1 MQQKG
6 LRSAQNSSLLLKP
19 WNLGLLVNQFSNTT
33 PENNDP
39 ENISSNYYDIDEMHI
54 VEIPDKNK
62 FVSLFHINA
71 CSLN

>member
-1 MQQKG
+1 M
-6 LRSAQNSSLLLKP
+6 
-19 WNLGLLVNQFSNTT
+19 NLGLLVNQFSNTT